1 MQQLPIGLSGR
12 VLFAQAQAARLPDAE
27 PAFTVSARYSFKNWY
42 GNDGKPRDFSCRL
55 VGISP
60 HEMAMVVPVIGRPG
74 ASVTVECEEFGQL
87 EGTVSRPTRAGF
99 TMRIKA
105 TDEERAKL
113 ADKIAWHEKFYRRE
127 TTDLRQ
133 HKRIVPSNPISTL
146 ILADGSCLQCFVIDM
161 SASGVAV
168 SADIVPELRMPLAV
182 GKVVGRV
189 ARHMAGGFAVKFV
202 ELQDIR
208 SLERMIIRP
217 PR

>member
-1 MQQLPIGLSGR
+1 MQQLPVELSGSA
-12 VLFAQAQAARLPDAE
+12 LFAEAQAARLPDAE
-27 PAFTVSARYSFKNWY
+27 AAFTVNARYSFEKWY
-42 GNDGKPRDFSCRL
+42 GSDGKLREFSCRL

-60 HEMAMVVPVIGRPG
+60 HEMAMVVPVIGRAG

-87 EGTVSRPTRAGF
+87 EGVVSRPTRMGF
-99 TMRIKA
+99 TMQIKA

-127 TTDLRQ
+127 TTDQRK
-133 HKRIVPSNPISTL
+133 HKRIVPNNPISTL
-146 ILADGSCLQCFVIDM
+146 MLADGSCIRCFVIDM

-168 SADIVPELRMPLAV
+168 SADIVPELKMPLAV

-189 ARHMAGGFAVKFV
+189 ARHMPGGFAVKFV

-208 SLERMIIRP
+208 SLERMIIQP